1 MIDDDHRLRFEKKG
15 FVLKGM
21 KMFSCPK
28 AVAEEH
34 YEDLS
39 AKPFFGTCCAFPKS
53 RHTVLPKLVTVV
65 LPLVEYTAV
74 IERKCTTYSTSA
86 LFGPSTPDCLLIHIT
101 KYTHTRPT
109 RD

>member
-39 AKPFFGTCCAFPKS
+39 AKPFFGTCGAFPKS
-53 RHTVLPKLVTVV
+53 MHTVCGPYVTVYC
-65 LPLVEYTAV
+65 PWS
-74 IERKCTTYSTSA
+74 STRPSLKGSA
-86 LFGPSTPDCLLIHIT
+86 L
-101 KYTHTRPT
+101 HTAQVHCSARVRPT
-109 RD
+109 VC